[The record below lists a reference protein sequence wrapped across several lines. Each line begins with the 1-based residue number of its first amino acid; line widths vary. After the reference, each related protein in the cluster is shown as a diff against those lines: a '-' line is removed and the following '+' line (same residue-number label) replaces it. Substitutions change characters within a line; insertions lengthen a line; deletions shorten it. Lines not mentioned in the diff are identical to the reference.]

1 MNNEET
7 RNLSPEELQA
17 RTGLTPDEIKKAAEE
32 GRSSGAYEGPAPLNL
47 DQNVTA
53 TERGNNPIKVG
64 KGMLEKIRKL
74 RTRIVKKNAVKFDYK
89 STVEEIESKLKDLT
103 TERKKARTKKASKE
117 ADYNLHHS
125 ESIKEE
131 IEKTDEQIKKLDKQ
145 INDLKVNKFAIN
157 YGKRKFYAVPH
168 PVLYMKYRMS
178 CKALQNEEEVVLAKL
193 KAKIVEYIKKAQEL
207 KANPLIGDENKKSLD
222 TIIASL
228 DDYSQKDMQPDDIPV
243 ISKAWE
249 EIDNLAD
256 MIAKQNNL
264 QQVVAEEVASNP
276 AEVSPTE
283 TVSTVEP
290 VSVNNPPSVVIQ
302 PQRRHTNTHQV
313 VAEEVVLPNKDLKD
327 LKDFQN
333 YEEYFDEFVRQRA
346 AGKAAG
352 KVKLPSLLSKEEF
365 EATKNNQKLKY
376 ELKETKNKLSSMTKK
391 KEQADETIAQKD
403 REIAEKDDIIAKR
416 DKTIQNKDDK
426 IKKLLSELQNRK
438 TELEELSKQI
448 EELRN
453 KVSNYQSVFNQANE
467 KFREID
473 NAAAEISNI
482 SHANKPDTP
491 EVPSEPVA
499 TEDVTVVKPVEF
511 AGNVNEPVEA
521 SRETSEVPS
530 EPVATED
537 VTVVKPVEF
546 ADNVNEPVEA
556 SRETSEIPSEPV
568 ATEDVTVVKPVEFA
582 GNVNEPVEASWETPE
597 VPIEP
602 VATEENIVNT
612 IPEVPSEETNMPV
625 FDNDEPAV
633 TPTPVVTSDQN
644 ASNIAD
650 ELVNIMNGNTN
661 EYQNPLQYMAALR
674 KQQEEQEEVED
685 KHKGRHR

>member
-17 RTGLTPDEIKKAAEE
+17 KIGLTPDEIKKAAEE

-346 AGKAAG
+346 AGK
-352 KVKLPSLLSKEEF
+352 VKSTSLLSKEAF

-556 SRETSEIPSEPV
+556 S
-568 ATEDVTVVKPVEFA
+568 
-582 GNVNEPVEASWETPE
+582 WETPE
-597 VPIEP
+597 VPSEP

>member
-7 RNLSPEELQA
+7 RNLSPEKLQA

-64 KGMLEKIRKL
+64 KEMLEKIRKL

-290 VSVNNPPSVVIQ
+290 VSVNNSPSVVIQ

-333 YEEYFDEFVRQRA
+333 YEEYFDEFVRQR
-346 AGKAAG
+346 AAG

-546 ADNVNEPVEA
+546 A
-556 SRETSEIPSEPV
+556 
-568 ATEDVTVVKPVEFA
+568 

-597 VPIEP
+597 VPSEP

>member
-7 RNLSPEELQA
+7 RNLSPEKLQA
-17 RTGLTPDEIKKAAEE
+17 KTGLTPDEIKKAAEE

-53 TERGNNPIKVG
+53 TEKGNNPIKVG

-276 AEVSPTE
+276 AEVLPTE

-333 YEEYFDEFVRQRA
+333 YEEYFDEFVRQR
-346 AGKAAG
+346 AAG

-556 SRETSEIPSEPV
+556 SRETSEVPSEPV

-597 VPIEP
+597 VPSEP

>member
-7 RNLSPEELQA
+7 RNLSPEELQTK
-17 RTGLTPDEIKKAAEE
+17 TGLTPDEIKKAAEE

-346 AGKAAG
+346 AGK
-352 KVKLPSLLSKEEF
+352 VKLTSLLSKEAF

-530 EPVATED
+530 EPVATE
-537 VTVVKPVEF
+537 
-546 ADNVNEPVEA
+546 
-556 SRETSEIPSEPV
+556 
-568 ATEDVTVVKPVEFA
+568 
-582 GNVNEPVEASWETPE
+582 
-597 VPIEP
+597 
-602 VATEENIVNT
+602 ENIVNT

>member
-17 RTGLTPDEIKKAAEE
+17 KTGLTPDEIKKAAEE

-64 KGMLEKIRKL
+64 KEMLEKIRKL

-346 AGKAAG
+346 AGK
-352 KVKLPSLLSKEEF
+352 VKSTSLLSKEAF

-453 KVSNYQSVFNQANE
+453 KVSNYQSIFNQANE

-521 SRETSEVPS
+521 S
-530 EPVATED
+530 
-537 VTVVKPVEF
+537 
-546 ADNVNEPVEA
+546 
-556 SRETSEIPSEPV
+556 
-568 ATEDVTVVKPVEFA
+568 
-582 GNVNEPVEASWETPE
+582 WETPE
-597 VPIEP
+597 VPSEP

>member
-7 RNLSPEELQA
+7 RNLSPEELQTK
-17 RTGLTPDEIKKAAEE
+17 TGLTPDEIKKAAEE

-64 KGMLEKIRKL
+64 KEMLEKIRKL

-89 STVEEIESKLKDLT
+89 STVEEIERKLKDLT

-290 VSVNNPPSVVIQ
+290 VSVNNSPSVVIQ

-333 YEEYFDEFVRQRA
+333 YEEYFDEFVRQR
-346 AGKAAG
+346 AAG

-521 SRETSEVPS
+521 SWETPEV
-530 EPVATED
+530 
-537 VTVVKPVEF
+537 
-546 ADNVNEPVEA
+546 
-556 SRETSEIPSEPV
+556 PSEPV

-597 VPIEP
+597 VPSEP

>member
-64 KGMLEKIRKL
+64 KEMLEKIRKL

-89 STVEEIESKLKDLT
+89 STVEEIESKLKNLT

-276 AEVSPTE
+276 AEVLPTE

-333 YEEYFDEFVRQRA
+333 YEEYFDEFVRQR
-346 AGKAAG
+346 AAG

-453 KVSNYQSVFNQANE
+453 KVSNYQSIFNQANE

-521 SRETSEVPS
+521 S
-530 EPVATED
+530 
-537 VTVVKPVEF
+537 
-546 ADNVNEPVEA
+546 
-556 SRETSEIPSEPV
+556 
-568 ATEDVTVVKPVEFA
+568 
-582 GNVNEPVEASWETPE
+582 WETPE
-597 VPIEP
+597 VPSEP

>member
-7 RNLSPEELQA
+7 RNLSPEELQTK
-17 RTGLTPDEIKKAAEE
+17 TGLTPDEIKKAAEE
-32 GRSSGAYEGPAPLNL
+32 GRSSGAYKGPAPLNL

-64 KGMLEKIRKL
+64 KEMLEKIRKL

-276 AEVSPTE
+276 AEVLPTE

-313 VAEEVVLPNKDLKD
+313 VA
-327 LKDFQN
+327 
-333 YEEYFDEFVRQRA
+333 A
-346 AGKAAG
+346 
-352 KVKLPSLLSKEEF
+352 
-365 EATKNNQKLKY
+365 
-376 ELKETKNKLSSMTKK
+376 
-391 KEQADETIAQKD
+391 
-403 REIAEKDDIIAKR
+403 
-416 DKTIQNKDDK
+416 
-426 IKKLLSELQNRK
+426 
-438 TELEELSKQI
+438 
-448 EELRN
+448 
-453 KVSNYQSVFNQANE
+453 
-467 KFREID
+467 
-473 NAAAEISNI
+473 
-482 SHANKPDTP
+482 
-491 EVPSEPVA
+491 
-499 TEDVTVVKPVEF
+499 
-511 AGNVNEPVEA
+511 
-521 SRETSEVPS
+521 
-530 EPVATED
+530 
-537 VTVVKPVEF
+537 
-546 ADNVNEPVEA
+546 
-556 SRETSEIPSEPV
+556 
-568 ATEDVTVVKPVEFA
+568 
-582 GNVNEPVEASWETPE
+582 
-597 VPIEP
+597 
-602 VATEENIVNT
+602 
-612 IPEVPSEETNMPV
+612 
-625 FDNDEPAV
+625 
-633 TPTPVVTSDQN
+633 
-644 ASNIAD
+644 
-650 ELVNIMNGNTN
+650 
-661 EYQNPLQYMAALR
+661 
-674 KQQEEQEEVED
+674 
-685 KHKGRHR
+685 

>member
-64 KGMLEKIRKL
+64 KEMLEKIRKL

-157 YGKRKFYAVPH
+157 YGKRKFYVIPH

-228 DDYSQKDMQPDDIPV
+228 DDYSQKDMQPDDITV

-276 AEVSPTE
+276 AEVLPTE

-346 AGKAAG
+346 AGK
-352 KVKLPSLLSKEEF
+352 VKSTSLLSKEAF

-453 KVSNYQSVFNQANE
+453 KVSNYQSIFNQANE

-546 ADNVNEPVEA
+546 AGNVNEPVEA
-556 SRETSEIPSEPV
+556 SRETSEVPSEPV
-568 ATEDVTVVKPVEFA
+568 ATEDVTVV
-582 GNVNEPVEASWETPE
+582 S
-597 VPIEP
+597 
-602 VATEENIVNT
+602 
-612 IPEVPSEETNMPV
+612 
-625 FDNDEPAV
+625 
-633 TPTPVVTSDQN
+633 
-644 ASNIAD
+644 
-650 ELVNIMNGNTN
+650 
-661 EYQNPLQYMAALR
+661 R
-674 KQQEEQEEVED
+674 
-685 KHKGRHR
+685 

>member
-64 KGMLEKIRKL
+64 KEMLEKIRKL

-276 AEVSPTE
+276 AEVLPT
-283 TVSTVEP
+283 EP

-333 YEEYFDEFVRQRA
+333 YEEYFDEFVRQR
-346 AGKAAG
+346 G
-352 KVKLPSLLSKEEF
+352 KVKLTSLLSKEEF

-473 NAAAEISNI
+473 NAAAKISNI

-546 ADNVNEPVEA
+546 A
-556 SRETSEIPSEPV
+556 
-568 ATEDVTVVKPVEFA
+568 

-597 VPIEP
+597 VPSEP

-625 FDNDEPAV
+625 FDNDEPVV

>member
-7 RNLSPEELQA
+7 RNLSPEKLQA
-17 RTGLTPDEIKKAAEE
+17 KTGLTPDEIKKAAEE

-64 KGMLEKIRKL
+64 KEMLEKIRKL
-74 RTRIVKKNAVKFDYK
+74 RTRIVKKNVVKFDYK

-276 AEVSPTE
+276 AEISPTE

-333 YEEYFDEFVRQRA
+333 YEEYFDEFVRQR
-346 AGKAAG
+346 AAG

-546 ADNVNEPVEA
+546 A
-556 SRETSEIPSEPV
+556 
-568 ATEDVTVVKPVEFA
+568 

-597 VPIEP
+597 VPSEP

>member
-17 RTGLTPDEIKKAAEE
+17 RTGLTPDAIKKAAEE

-53 TERGNNPIKVG
+53 TEKGNNPIKVG

-89 STVEEIESKLKDLT
+89 STVEEIESKLKNLT

-346 AGKAAG
+346 ADKAAG
-352 KVKLPSLLSKEEF
+352 EVKSTSLLSKEAF

-511 AGNVNEPVEA
+511 ADNVNEPVEA
-521 SRETSEVPS
+521 SRETSEV
-530 EPVATED
+530 
-537 VTVVKPVEF
+537 
-546 ADNVNEPVEA
+546 
-556 SRETSEIPSEPV
+556 PSEPV

>member
-7 RNLSPEELQA
+7 RNLSPEELQTK
-17 RTGLTPDEIKKAAEE
+17 TGLTPDEIKKAAEE

-64 KGMLEKIRKL
+64 KEMLEKIRKL

-89 STVEEIESKLKDLT
+89 STVEEIERKLKDLT

-290 VSVNNPPSVVIQ
+290 VSVNNSPSVVIQ

-333 YEEYFDEFVRQRA
+333 YEEYFDEFVRQR
-346 AGKAAG
+346 AAG

-546 ADNVNEPVEA
+546 AGNVNEPVEA
-556 SRETSEIPSEPV
+556 SWETPEVPSEPV

-597 VPIEP
+597 VPSEP

>member
-7 RNLSPEELQA
+7 RNLSPEELQTK
-17 RTGLTPDEIKKAAEE
+17 TGLTPDEIKKAAEE

-64 KGMLEKIRKL
+64 KEMLEKIRKL

-89 STVEEIESKLKDLT
+89 STVEEIERKLKDLT

-290 VSVNNPPSVVIQ
+290 VSVNNSPSVVIQ

-333 YEEYFDEFVRQRA
+333 YEEYFDEFVRQR
-346 AGKAAG
+346 AAG

-521 SRETSEVPS
+521 SWETPEV
-530 EPVATED
+530 
-537 VTVVKPVEF
+537 
-546 ADNVNEPVEA
+546 
-556 SRETSEIPSEPV
+556 PSEPV

-597 VPIEP
+597 VPSEPVATEDVTVVKPVEFAGNVNEPVEASWETPEVPSEP

>member
-17 RTGLTPDEIKKAAEE
+17 KTGLTPDEIKKAAEE

-53 TERGNNPIKVG
+53 TEKGNNPIKVG

-327 LKDFQN
+327 LKGFQN

-346 AGKAAG
+346 
-352 KVKLPSLLSKEEF
+352 KVKLASLLSKEEF

-482 SHANKPDTP
+482 SHANKPDT
-491 EVPSEPVA
+491 
-499 TEDVTVVKPVEF
+499 
-511 AGNVNEPVEA
+511 
-521 SRETSEVPS
+521 SEV
-530 EPVATED
+530 
-537 VTVVKPVEF
+537 
-546 ADNVNEPVEA
+546 
-556 SRETSEIPSEPV
+556 PSEPV

-597 VPIEP
+597 VPSEP

-661 EYQNPLQYMAALR
+661 EYQNPLMAALR